1 MNMLGLMDRLTYI
14 HLLMLYFFVS
24 IHGRREGLFPRCEV
38 MANVRR
44 GTTVKKIPQQS
55 VTVSC
60 PVVHCGKSLNVT
72 WCKLSNTGRCQQIGN
87 TENVEIR
94 QDGHLKDKLISYLTF
109 KQISVYDDGL
119 YRCEL
124 HGLANGES
132 HISHHIN
139 ISVSDMH
146 QGLESDG
153 SIAAA
158 SLNQAVDESASWH
171 PYFYICGG
179 IALLVFTLTAL
190 TLLQFYGCQQ
200 VPNNKATQ
208 NQTQYVLND
217 IYSASA
223 LAPPPL
229 ITDGKQPLES
239 TANKHREDAVINH
252 AQSEISASKQHVAT
266 EQDKDPQY
274 PAILCVSPL
283 GEE

>member
-1 MNMLGLMDRLTYI
+1 
-14 HLLMLYFFVS
+14 
-24 IHGRREGLFPRCEV
+24 
-38 MANVRR
+38 MAKVHR
-44 GTTVKKIPQQS
+44 GTTVIKIPQQS

-94 QDGHLKDKLISYLTF
+94 QDSHLMDKLISYLTF

-124 HGLANGES
+124 RGHGQS
-132 HISHHIN
+132 HISHLIN

-146 QGLESDG
+146 QGVESDG
-153 SIAAA
+153 SIAAT
-158 SLNQAVDESASWH
+158 SLSQAVDESASWH

-179 IALLVFTLTAL
+179 IALLVFTLTAS

-200 VPNNKATQ
+200 VPNNKPTQ
-208 NQTQYVLND
+208 NQAQYILND
-217 IYSASA
+217 IYSTSA
-223 LAPPPL
+223 LTPPPL

-239 TANKHREDAVINH
+239 TANKHPESAVINH

-266 EQDKDPQY
+266 KQDKDPQY
-274 PAILCVSPL
+274 AAIIVS
-283 GEE
+283 

>member
-1 MNMLGLMDRLTYI
+1 
-14 HLLMLYFFVS
+14 
-24 IHGRREGLFPRCEV
+24 

-208 NQTQYVLND
+208 NQKMYTHMIPDLPKWFAPFSPGSQTQYVLND